1 MREPGEHH
9 CDQEGNRQGGPLHR
23 GLAAVHRCVASK
35 DLERYGQKD
44 QNYFL
49 VAFGCCTTSLFKA
62 ILCQMRP
69 AGPPRSVN
77 FTHPQNSFS
86 FHHAFWEEEWG
97 TKFLSVKPLKSSP
110 LFVTSALPVVSPAS
124 QGCVA
129 NKWQDCGDSSSW
141 LLCCRTPYMG
151 PVPHMQAFHHN
162 LYQWTVF
169 AGLPT
174 PRAQGRIA

>member
-1 MREPGEHH
+1 MPLGSPAGFLETEERGPLWQNAGRDGQKEAEVNRRHAGSVSVREPGEHH

-35 DLERYGQKD
+35 DLERYGQKY

-86 FHHAFWEEEWG
+86 FHHAF
-97 TKFLSVKPLKSSP
+97 
-110 LFVTSALPVVSPAS
+110 
-124 QGCVA
+124 
-129 NKWQDCGDSSSW
+129 
-141 LLCCRTPYMG
+141 
-151 PVPHMQAFHHN
+151 
-162 LYQWTVF
+162 
-169 AGLPT
+169 
-174 PRAQGRIA
+174 